1 MGLAGLLPLSD
12 DEKFLGFRDSER
24 LEKLKPI
31 LIQLYMENYGPGG
44 KRMTL
49 RQITEFMRD
58 KYAFHIALVAGL
70 FGNILFI
77 DIRNLY

>member
-1 MGLAGLLPLSD
+1 MDLASLLPRSN

-24 LEKLKPI
+24 LEKFKPI

-58 KYAFHIALVAGL
+58 KYAFHIASVATL
-70 FGNILFI
+70 PGNILFI
-77 DIRNLY
+77 DVKEFY